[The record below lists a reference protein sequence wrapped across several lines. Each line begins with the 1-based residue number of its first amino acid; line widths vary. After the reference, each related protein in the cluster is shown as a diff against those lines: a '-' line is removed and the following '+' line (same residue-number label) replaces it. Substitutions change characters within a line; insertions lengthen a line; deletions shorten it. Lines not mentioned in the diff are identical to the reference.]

1 MTKNEMKWE
10 VGCVEWG
17 WEFVVLM
24 PMSMKPHFSTIS
36 SHLICEL
43 QCLYGMQWKVCL
55 FIWKLYIWL

>member
-36 SHLICEL
+36 SHLTCEL
-43 QCLYGMQWKVCL
+43 QCLYGMQ
-55 FIWKLYIWL
+55 